1 MEIDT
6 NKSLTYLFSEKIV
19 NSKPKY
25 SEEAMTMATYGLI
38 DYIAVCFTGCKDA
51 GVKKIISIFEEEGG
65 KEIVPIIGNKLRVS
79 RSQGALINGFIGHIL
94 DFDDV
99 HSEVRGHPSTVILP
113 TLISISANS
122 NITGKRFLEAYI
134 VGVEVMAR
142 LGQAIGVEHFV
153 RGWHNTSTLGVIAA
167 TVAGGYLKGFSVEQ
181 MAKAIGFATTQ
192 SSGLR
197 VQFGTET
204 KPLHTGLAAQGAIR
218 AIDFVEAN
226 IGGTLS
232 AFDGKLGFFNVYG
245 EGSCFAKKFLLEN
258 WVDSW
263 KISNPGLWF
272 KIYPFCSAAH
282 HGAEAAN
289 ILIAKDN
296 IKVNEIK
303 DVIVKFPPNGDA
315 ALIQLNPKT
324 GEEGRFSIE
333 YVVALSLCGYELSFA
348 NFRGM
353 PIRDD
358 VKALMSKIK
367 REHDSSIVP
376 AENSIPYGRFTIV
389 EINTLDNKH
398 YEARVDCPKGSP
410 ANPLTLEELKIKLKQ
425 AVENEEL
432 YEKLLNEIIHIKK
445 SENLNRL
452 LDLLQ

>member
-1 MEIDT
+1 MEINN
-6 NKSLTYLFSEKIV
+6 NKSLTYLFAEKIA

-134 VGVEVMAR
+134 VGVEVMSR
-142 LGQAIGVEHFV
+142 LGKAIGTKHFV
-153 RGWHNTSTLGVIAA
+153 RGWHNTSTLGIISA
-167 TVAGGYLKGFSVEQ
+167 TVAGGYLKGFSIEQ
-181 MAKAIGFATTQ
+181 TAKAIGFAATQ

-197 VQFGTET
+197 IQFGTEA
-204 KPLHTGLAAQGAIR
+204 KPLHPGLAAQGAIG

-232 AFDGKLGFFNVYG
+232 AFDGELGFFKVYG
-245 EGSCFAKKFLLEN
+245 EGSDFAKSFLLDD
-258 WVDSW
+258 WGVSW
-263 KISNPGLWF
+263 KIYNPGLWF

-282 HGAEAAN
+282 HGAEAVN
-289 ILIAKDN
+289 IIIAKN
-296 IKVNEIK
+296 SIKVSEIK
-303 DVIVKFPPNGDA
+303 NITVKFPPNGDA

-333 YVVALSLCGYELSFA
+333 YVVALALSGYELSFS
-348 NFRGM
+348 NFRRI
-353 PIRDD
+353 PIKDD
-358 VKALMSKIK
+358 VKNLMSKIN
-367 REHDSSIVP
+367 REHDSAIVP

-389 EINTLDNKH
+389 EINTLDNRH
-398 YEARVDCPKGSP
+398 YKARVDCPKGSP

-432 YEKLLNEIIHIKK
+432 YEKLLNEIINIKEA
-445 SENLNRL
+445 ENLNSL
-452 LDLLQ
+452 LDLLE